1 MVILDYSY
9 FFHCFHID
17 GIFLSNLNQ
26 ILHYFSLSVTYSY
39 VHSVFL
45 LLLYLI
51 ALENKSTITGGV
63 RLADD
68 VMIQLFRWQTSYKF
82 DSAVIHTAV
91 LCYWSLD

>member
-1 MVILDYSY
+1 MFIV
-9 FFHCFHID
+9 F
-17 GIFLSNLNQ
+17 
-26 ILHYFSLSVTYSY
+26 
-39 VHSVFL
+39 FL

-51 ALENKSTITGGV
+51 ALENKSTITGRF